1 MLQMQSTVLADGHL
15 ELAVV
20 DVPQAEPGAD
30 DVVIRVEAAPI
41 NPSDLGLLLGGAD
54 PTSAQALAKGTGVR
68 LKLPPEA
75 SAMLAARMKRP
86 TPCGNEGAGVVVAAG
101 ESEAAQALLGKT
113 VATWRG
119 AMYPSS
125 SSAGGPVPGLARR
138 HDAGGR
144 RVLFR
149 EPADVLAWW
158 GRCASK
164 AHAWCPRAAAS
175 NSARCCRRSA
185 RGRDRAGQLVAAR
198 STWACCA
205 ASVRSTCDS
214 SLDRSSGPGRA
225 LPTRRHARVSTPRRR
240 RSAGRYWPRWRWPG
254 RLGGA
259 QQLRQAVHKQVYI

>member
-20 DVPQAEPGAD
+20 DVPQPEPGAD

-54 PTSAQALAKGTGVR
+54 PTSAQALAKGPGVR

-119 AMYPSS
+119 AMYSQFKLS
-125 SSAGGPVPGLARR
+125 RADQCLVL
-138 HDAGGR
+138 HDGTTPAGR

-149 EPADVLAWW
+149 EPADRARHGGDDAPRRPHGPGAHG
-158 GRCASK
+158 GRVE
-164 AHAWCPRAAAS
+164 PRPDAAEGLH
-175 NSARCCRRSA
+175 
-185 RGRDRAGQLVAAR
+185 RGRDRGWSTSCAAR
-198 STWACCA
+198 STWRCCA
-205 ASVRSTCDS
+205 ASVRST
-214 SLDRSSGPGRA
+214 
-225 LPTRRHARVSTPRRR
+225 
-240 RSAGRYWPRWRWPG
+240 W
-254 RLGGA
+254 
-259 QQLRQAVHKQVYI
+259 